1 MLHRTLKFKILLL
14 LFLILG
20 RKQIE
25 LKWNSNKTLI
35 IADNVSFILINSI
48 IITHRRKF
56 SFPRND
62 RDEKKWMYPLKEQ
75 TNVLCRKRKN

>member
-35 IADNVSFILINSI
+35 IADNVSFIIINNI

-56 SFPRND
+56 SFPKSD
-62 RDEKKWMYPLKEQ
+62 RDEKEWMYLLKER
-75 TNVLCRKRKN
+75 TNVLCRKRK